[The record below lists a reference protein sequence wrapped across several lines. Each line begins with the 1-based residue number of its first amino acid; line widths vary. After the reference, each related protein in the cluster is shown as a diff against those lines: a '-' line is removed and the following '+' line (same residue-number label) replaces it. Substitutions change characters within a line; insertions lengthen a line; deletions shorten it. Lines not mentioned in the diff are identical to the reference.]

1 MTTSS
6 KPAVRAVV
14 LAAGQG
20 KRMKSSRA
28 KVLHEV
34 LGKPILGWIL
44 DAVHALDVEKVH
56 VVVGHQAEQVEKYIA
71 TTQTDR
77 PCSTHLQSPQ
87 LGTGHALQQVVPDL
101 GDFQGTLLV
110 TVGDT
115 PLLSAATLKELV
127 DRHHEEKAT
136 VSLLTAKVDDPKK
149 YGRIVRDKDGHVER
163 IVEDK
168 DCTEAQRSI
177 NEVNPAI
184 YCFEWPAIAKG
195 LESLKND
202 NNQKEYYLTDLI
214 YWARNNNKTTGSSVV
229 KDWREVIGINNRVD
243 LVEAIS
249 LMRDRV
255 VSHLAL
261 ESGVT
266 IVDPQST
273 WISPDVQIG
282 EDTTVLPGCYLI
294 GKVSIGRECIIGP
307 HTVTNGTVN
316 VGDRTVVAQSLIVN
330 TDIGSDC
337 TVGPY
342 AHLREYASVADNC
355 RIGNFVEIKKT
366 NIASKTNVSHL
377 SYVGDADLG
386 SNVNI
391 GAGTITANYDHMTGA
406 KSRTIIKDGA
416 STGSN
421 SVLVAPIT
429 VAEEASV
436 AAGTVATKDVPAGA
450 LAVARVRQENKEG
463 WAQRKKPK
471 ASTPV
476 KH

>member
-6 KPAVRAVV
+6 RPVRAVV

-44 DAVHALDVEKVH
+44 DAVDALNVEKIH
-56 VVVGHQAEQVEKYIA
+56 VVVGHQAEQVQDYLA
-71 TTQTDR
+71 TVPTKTT
-77 PCSTHLQSPQ
+77 CASHLQSPQ

-101 GDFQGTLLV
+101 ADFQGTLVV

-115 PLLSAATLKELV
+115 PLLSAETLIELV
-127 DRHHEEKAT
+127 RRHHEENAT

-149 YGRIVRDKDGHVER
+149 YGRIIRDANGGVEK

-168 DCTEAQRSI
+168 DCTAEQKKI
-177 NEVNPAI
+177 TEVNPAI

-195 LESLKND
+195 LESLRND

-214 YWARNNNKTTGSSVV
+214 GWAKANKLMIGSSLVN
-229 KDWREVIGINNRVD
+229 DWREVIGVNTRLELAEGIK
-243 LVEAIS
+243 

-266 IVDPQST
+266 IVDPEST
-273 WISPDVQIG
+273 WISPDVEIG
-282 EDTTVLPGCYLI
+282 EDSTVLPGCYLI
-294 GKVSIGRECIIGP
+294 GKVRFGRECIIGP
-307 HTVTNGTVN
+307 HTVTQGVVN
-316 VGDRTVVAQSLIVN
+316 VGDRTVVAQSLVVN
-330 TDIGSDC
+330 TDIGSEC
-337 TVGPY
+337 KIGPF
-342 AHLREYASVADNC
+342 AHLREHATVADNC
-355 RIGNFVEIKKT
+355 RVGNFVEIKKS
-366 NIASKTNVSHL
+366 NIARKTNVSHL

-386 SNVNI
+386 SGVNI
-391 GAGTITANYDHMTGA
+391 GAGTITANYDHIT
-406 KSRTIIKDGA
+406 KKKCRTVIEDGA

-421 SVLVAPIT
+421 SVLVAPLK
-429 VAEEASV
+429 VGKEGVV
-436 AAGTVATKDVPAGA
+436 AAGTVVTKDVPPGA

-463 WAQRKKPK
+463 WAQRRKLSAP
-471 ASTPV
+471 TPA